1 MPLYEFVCQDCR
13 RRFEALVRRFGDA
26 VSCPA
31 CAGGRVEKQLSTFA
45 LASGGGA
52 SVSVGER
59 PRPATGGCC
68 GGGCGCA
75 H

>member
-13 RRFEALVRRFGDA
+13 QRFEALVRRFGDA

-45 LASGGGA
+45 LASGSAGG
-52 SVSVGER
+52 GER
-59 PRPATGGCC
+59 PRAAAGGCC